1 MYQSFFTFHFKFLK
15 MDNNENIIRKEKSIL
30 VVKSYAFAVK
40 IVNLIQ
46 FLQKEKSEYVLSKQ
60 VLRSSTAVGALI
72 REAEFAQS
80 KSDFVHKLSIA
91 LKEANETDYWICL
104 LKDTNYISVSE
115 YESLA
120 SDCSEL
126 IYILISSVKT
136 VKNKLSEK

>member
-1 MYQSFFTFHFKFLK
+1 
-15 MDNNENIIRKEKSIL
+15 MDNNENIIKKEKSIL

-60 VLRSSTAVGALI
+60 VLRSGTAVGALI

-136 VKNKLSEK
+136 VKNNLSEK

>member
-1 MYQSFFTFHFKFLK
+1 

-60 VLRSSTAVGALI
+60 VLRSGTAVGALT

>member
-1 MYQSFFTFHFKFLK
+1 

-60 VLRSSTAVGALI
+60 VLRSGTAVGALI

-104 LKDTNYISVSE
+104 LKNTNYISVSE

>member
-1 MYQSFFTFHFKFLK
+1 
-15 MDNNENIIRKEKSIL
+15 MDNNENIIKKEKSIL

-60 VLRSSTAVGALI
+60 VLHSGTAVGALI

-136 VKNKLSEK
+136 VKNNLSEK

>member
-1 MYQSFFTFHFKFLK
+1 

-30 VVKSYAFAVK
+30 VVKSYVFAVK

-60 VLRSSTAVGALI
+60 VLRSGTAVGALI